1 MPAGWSSNASREVN
15 KKKSFFQISRL
26 VDVHPSM
33 MAASVAERPLF
44 IKLNLPDGLEE
55 ALEGL
60 AREVLREKP
69 GNIYEFAADY
79 FEELVKKRNEGIKV
93 AWESISSRNHLEVCS

>member
-1 MPAGWSSNASREVN
+1 
-15 KKKSFFQISRL
+15 
-26 VDVHPSM
+26 
-33 MAASVAERPLF
+33 MAVTERPLF
-44 IKLNLPDGLEE
+44 IRLNLPDGLEE

-79 FEELVKKRNEGIKV
+79 FEDLVKKRNKGGYWVMGI
-93 AWESISSRNHLEVCS
+93 RR

>member
-1 MPAGWSSNASREVN
+1 
-15 KKKSFFQISRL
+15 
-26 VDVHPSM
+26 M

-79 FEELVKKRNEGIKV
+79 FEELVKKRNEGIRYFPLFFSFASVIFKSFWHV
-93 AWESISSRNHLEVCS
+93 Y

>member
-1 MPAGWSSNASREVN
+1 
-15 KKKSFFQISRL
+15 
-26 VDVHPSM
+26 M

-79 FEELVKKRNEGIKV
+79 FEELVKKRNEGIRYFPLSFASVIFKSFWLCTKLQPIGCV
-93 AWESISSRNHLEVCS
+93 A

>member
-1 MPAGWSSNASREVN
+1 
-15 KKKSFFQISRL
+15 
-26 VDVHPSM
+26 M

-79 FEELVKKRNEGIKV
+79 FEELVKKRNEGIRYFPLDFFCFS
-93 AWESISSRNHLEVCS
+93 SIQIYLAVY

>member
-1 MPAGWSSNASREVN
+1 M
-15 KKKSFFQISRL
+15 
-26 VDVHPSM
+26 
-33 MAASVAERPLF
+33 AERPLF

-79 FEELVKKRNEGIKV
+79 FEELVKKRNEGIHYFPLNFLLLQLYSNKMPWK
-93 AWESISSRNHLEVCS
+93 APPFPIKLR

>member
-1 MPAGWSSNASREVN
+1 
-15 KKKSFFQISRL
+15 
-26 VDVHPSM
+26 
-33 MAASVAERPLF
+33 MAVTERPLF
-44 IKLNLPDGLEE
+44 IRLNLPDGLEE

-79 FEELVKKRNEGIKV
+79 FEDLVKKRNKGAYWV
-93 AWESISSRNHLEVCS
+93 MSIIRLDGRNRVNVLLNQC